1 MSFLPK
7 RKQTIT
13 DENKLHR
20 FARRGRCDKVKTF
33 IAEHKDDMERHLS
46 RRVGVYGYTPLH
58 EASVNG
64 RVEVLRVL
72 LQEQGDPN
80 VKSNTGY
87 TPLHSA
93 ASGGH
98 AQCVRALLAR
108 GADITLKDDF
118 ERTPLET
125 AQLCKHHEV
134 VKLLRT
140 KRESCQGSC
149 LSKKN

>member
-1 MSFLPK
+1 M
-7 RKQTIT
+7 
-13 DENKLHR
+13 
-20 FARRGRCDKVKTF
+20 
-33 IAEHKDDMERHLS
+33 S

-64 RVEVLRVL
+64 RDEVLRLL
-72 LQEQGDPN
+72 LQERGDPN

-98 AQCVRALLAR
+98 VECVRALLKS

-125 AQLCKHHEV
+125 AQLCKHYEV
-134 VKLLRT
+134 MKLIRT
-140 KRESCQGSC
+140 RREESCF
-149 LSKKN
+149 N

>member
-1 MSFLPK
+1 MASSRAKTLA
-7 RKQTIT
+7 

-20 FARRGRCDKVKTF
+20 YSRRGRYDKVKAF
-33 IAEHKDDMERHLS
+33 IREHRTDMAKHLS

-64 RVEVLRVL
+64 HDNVLQEL
-72 LQEQGDPN
+72 LQEKGDPN

-98 AQCVRALLAR
+98 TKCVRALLDS
-108 GADITLKDDF
+108 GADISLKDDF
-118 ERTPLET
+118 GRTALDT
-125 AQLCKHHEV
+125 AQLCKHAEV
-134 VKLLRT
+134 VKLIKT
-140 KRESCQGSC
+140 KRKCGVFDFVLRC
-149 LSKKN
+149 